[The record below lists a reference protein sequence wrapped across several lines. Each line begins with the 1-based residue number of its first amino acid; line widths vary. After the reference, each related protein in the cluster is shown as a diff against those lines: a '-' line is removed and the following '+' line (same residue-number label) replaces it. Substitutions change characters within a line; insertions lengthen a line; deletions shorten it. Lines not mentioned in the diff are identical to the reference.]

1 MSEVLHEL
9 LLKLGA
15 VEQWLTEITE
25 KDGIDYATVEFELNW
40 AKGVIR
46 VAIMEATEG
55 QSNREEQR

>member
-1 MSEVLHEL
+1 MSEILHEL
-9 LLKLGA
+9 LLKLGT

-40 AKGVIR
+40 AKNVIR

-55 QSNREEQR
+55 

>member
-15 VEQWLTEITE
+15 VERWLTEITE
-25 KDGIDYATVEFELNW
+25 NDIDYATLEFELNW

-46 VAIMEATEG
+46 AAIMEATEG
-55 QSNREEQR
+55 QSE